1 MKKLTEENKE
11 KKEWEMN
18 LKICL
23 QMLLVVFS
31 MCGVIFLMF
40 FSVYNEKE
48 LPKNENADQNKEAF
62 EETGF
67 YKIISYEMSKN
78 TGECVIFSR
87 KFTQTNN
94 DI

>member
-18 LKICL
+18 FKICL

-48 LPKNENADQNKEAF
+48 LPSF
-62 EETGF
+62 
-67 YKIISYEMSKN
+67 
-78 TGECVIFSR
+78 
-87 KFTQTNN
+87 
-94 DI
+94 

>member
-1 MKKLTEENKE
+1 MKNMGGE
-11 KKEWEMN
+11 KKEKIEWEIN
-18 LKICL
+18 FKICIQL
-23 QMLLVVFS
+23 ILVVFS

-67 YKIISYEMSKN
+67 YKIISYEMSKSA
-78 TGECVIFSR
+78 GECAIFSR